1 MSQSDWN
8 HLESY
13 KQSIIDGKAIADIW
27 SVDDV
32 LSEHKL
38 SHHKSPLTE
47 DDAKQILEITQQRMD
62 ANDGIN
68 WIVID
73 SHIDNYIRTRKENKN
88 A

>member
-8 HLESY
+8 HIESY

-27 SVDDV
+27 SINDI
-32 LSEHKL
+32 LAPNQQL
-38 SHHKSPLTE
+38 NE
-47 DDAKQILEITQQRMD
+47 DDAKQILKNVQRYKD
-62 ANDGIN
+62 ADQGIN

-73 SHIDNYIRTRKENKN
+73 SHIDDYLENRKENKN